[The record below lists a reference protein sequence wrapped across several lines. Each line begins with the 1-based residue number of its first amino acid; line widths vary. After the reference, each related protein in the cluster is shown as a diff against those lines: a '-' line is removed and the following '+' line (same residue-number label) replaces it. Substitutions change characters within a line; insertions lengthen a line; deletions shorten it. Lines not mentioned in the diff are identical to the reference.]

1 MKTIVLSLIVL
12 VAVTATASA
21 KIDPAKY
28 SFPKGY
34 ELVIKE
40 QFYAG
45 NSINYALS
53 QIFKDSKEV
62 KATAKGIQ
70 FPYYSVR
77 VGADGNPIRVDA
89 TPQVG
94 DRVLEL
100 NGVYWFNVETGMLI
114 IKDTI
119 AQPAPYAYANRSTAG
134 VQKPKRE
141 RNGNGQGL
149 AVAMGVLQQ
158 VAPRVLGGI
167 GQGRGWG
174 GDIYSPQ
181 PSGVLTA
188 EIGLGRW

>member
-1 MKTIVLSLIVL
+1 MKTVLLFIVL

-40 QFYAG
+40 KFYPG
-45 NSINYALS
+45 NSVNYALFQS
-53 QIFKDSKEV
+53 SKDSKEV

-70 FPYYSVR
+70 SSYYGVESD
-77 VGADGNPIRVDA
+77 ANGNPIQVDA
-89 TPQVG
+89 TPHVG

-100 NGVYWFNVETGMLI
+100 NGVYWFNVETGKI
-114 IKDTI
+114 ILKD
-119 AQPAPYAYANRSTAG
+119 ASLSRSGPYAYANGRAIA
-134 VQKPKRE
+134 PKRE

-149 AVAMGVLQQ
+149 AVVMGVLQQ

-188 EIGLGRW
+188 EVGLGRW